1 MILDIF
7 YILLGFLL
15 LVKGGDYLVEGAV
28 AIAQR
33 AKLSKMVIGMTVVGF
48 GTSMPEL
55 LVSAQSALVGN
66 SGIAIG
72 NVVGSNI
79 ANIGLI
85 LGISSMII
93 PIASSRVTLRID
105 HPFMMLSAV
114 LFVAVAMTGSI
125 ERWAGALMVLMLVA
139 FVWYQIVSSHKR
151 TSFPEDSKEI
161 ITASNNAPQKIAF
174 RIVSVIF
181 FSVITISVSYFLQG
195 IPQLIIIEAIKALFF
210 VYGLKILQQIKE
222 TSSKQ
227 IPFLI
232 SIILVIVSF
241 ISMVYGADKLI
252 EGASNIASDL
262 GVSDRIIGLT
272 IVAVGTSLPE
282 LFASVM
288 ASIKGESDMAIGNII
303 GSVTFNILCVIGF
316 SAIICPI
323 KESNVGFGFDY
334 LAMILVSIILWI
346 FLRTHHKIVRWE
358 GLVLTLFYIS
368 YMVKTILL

>member
-1 MILDIF
+1 MLLDIF

-79 ANIGLI
+79 ANIALI
-85 LGISSMII
+85 LGVSSMIV
-93 PIASSRVTLRID
+93 PIASSRATLRID

-114 LFVAVAMTGSI
+114 LFVAIAMTGSI

-139 FVWYQIVSSHKR
+139 FVWYQVVKSRKAEKKR
-151 TSFPEDSKEI
+151 ANTEEVETTPPM
-161 ITASNNAPQKIAF
+161 A
-174 RIVSVIF
+174 
-181 FSVITISVSYFLQG
+181 LW
-195 IPQLIIIEAIKALFF
+195 KAL
-210 VYGLKILQQIKE
+210 
-222 TSSKQ
+222 
-227 IPFLI
+227 
-232 SIILVIVSF
+232 LVVVVSF
-241 ISMVYGADKLI
+241 AAMVFGSDKLV
-252 EGASNIASDL
+252 EGASDIAKQL

-303 GSVTFNILCVIGF
+303 GSVTFNILSVIGI

-323 KESNVGFGFDY
+323 QDSKEGFVFDY
-334 LAMILVSIILWI
+334 LAMLVLGVMLWI
-346 FLRTHHKIVRWE
+346 FLRTHRKLVRWE
-358 GLVLTLFYIS
+358 GLILTLS
-368 YMVKTILL
+368 YVAYLVKTIVM

>member
-79 ANIGLI
+79 ANIALI
-85 LGISSMII
+85 LGVSSMIV
-93 PIASSRVTLRID
+93 PIASSRVTLRVD

-139 FVWYQIVSSHKR
+139 FVWYQVVKSRKAEKR
-151 TSFPEDSKEI
+151 R
-161 ITASNNAPQKIAF
+161 AKIDELETTPPMA
-174 RIVSVIF
+174 
-181 FSVITISVSYFLQG
+181 LW
-195 IPQLIIIEAIKALFF
+195 KAL
-210 VYGLKILQQIKE
+210 
-222 TSSKQ
+222 
-227 IPFLI
+227 
-232 SIILVIVSF
+232 LVVAVSF
-241 ISMVYGADKLI
+241 AAMVFGSDKLV
-252 EGASNIASDL
+252 EGASDIAKQL
-262 GVSDRIIGLT
+262 GVSNRIIGLT

-303 GSVTFNILCVIGF
+303 GSVTFNILSVIGI

-323 KESNVGFGFDY
+323 HDSNIGFGFDY
-334 LAMILVSIILWI
+334 LVMLFLGALLWI
-346 FLRTHHKIVRWE
+346 FMRTHYKLVRWE
-358 GLVLTLFYIS
+358 GLVLLLS
-368 YMVKTILL
+368 YVAYLCKTIVM

>member
-1 MILDIF
+1 MLLNIA

-15 LVKGGDYLVEGAV
+15 LIKGGDYLVEGAV

-79 ANIGLI
+79 ANIALI
-85 LGISSMII
+85 LGVSSLIV

-105 HPFMMLSAV
+105 HPFMLLSAI
-114 LFVAVAMTGSI
+114 LFVVIAMTGSI
-125 ERWAGALMVLMLVA
+125 ERWAGVLFVLMLIG
-139 FVWYQIVSSHKR
+139 FVWYQVVASRKAMKRQEEEPAEAPMALWKAILIV
-151 TSFPEDSKEI
+151 
-161 ITASNNAPQKIAF
+161 A
-174 RIVSVIF
+174 
-181 FSVITISVSYFLQG
+181 
-195 IPQLIIIEAIKALFF
+195 
-210 VYGLKILQQIKE
+210 
-222 TSSKQ
+222 
-227 IPFLI
+227 
-232 SIILVIVSF
+232 VSF
-241 ISMVYGADKLI
+241 GAMVFGADKLI
-252 EGASNIASDL
+252 EGASNIALAL

-303 GSVTFNILCVIGF
+303 GSVTFNILSVIGI

-358 GLVLTLFYIS
+358 GLILTLFYIA
-368 YMVKTILL
+368 YMVKTIIY